1 MRGNWE
7 LLRSWSRNHI
17 HLIQHSSTTASFIKM
32 NSPPDPNSATVPR
45 RPALRT
51 DSEDLNSP
59 KSGPTKVVSI
69 AEPEPED
76 VQKFE
81 LPPSDESSKTKHFS
95 AGVAKRMTGRPN
107 MPSATSSKLSI
118 RSQTS
123 FEEPIRETRTSDFS
137 KPTDDSKHHH
147 HRDKL
152 LSQVAEWLHAEKAK
166 RATRESNKRGT
177 KENEAEVEDLSGRGT
192 SSKPR
197 SMSSSSS
204 SSALSLEKLQKILE
218 DNMLDLGHSHLPHLT
233 PPRRVSRKRSLVRP
247 SLKPTPSSDTEYHD
261 EDIVVPSCDVILDN
275 SKTLAYSG
283 GAGSSMETT
292 TLSNSKRAEKERK
305 AWIQFKNEIVRLAHT
320 LRLKGWRRVPL
331 DRGAEIEVERLS
343 GALTNAVYVVSPPAN
358 LPPSASS
365 TNLSTKSQRYP
376 SKLLLRIYGPQV
388 EHLIDRE
395 AELSILRRLARK
407 KIGPRMLG
415 TFRNGRFEEF
425 FNAQTL
431 TAQDLRIPDTS
442 KKIAKRMRELH
453 DGVALLQEER
463 DQGPFVWRNWDK
475 WVDRCEKIITY
486 LDRQI
491 LDGDSSR
498 SIRGES
504 WRDRGLVCGVEWP
517 VFRAAVER
525 YRQWLEKYYGGS
537 EELSRSLVFAHNDT
551 QYGNI
556 LRLVPEL
563 PVDGSAPSPLLL
575 PMNHHK
581 QLVVIDFE
589 YASANTRGLEF
600 ANHFT
605 EWCYN
610 YHAPPPMTWTCDT
623 RNYPTIEEQ
632 KRFIRAYINHRPHFN
647 LHAYSTPKF
656 EGRDAP
662 AGSIKEF
669 MLDSRTLAS
678 ERDMPSS
685 STNLY
690 AEEEARR
697 EEETE
702 KQVEEMLR
710 EVRMWRLANSAQW
723 VAWGIVQ
730 AKVPELDDAPPFVV
744 TPDEIDGP
752 QNGIL
757 EDAKMDDKMERENE
771 REIKVKEQVEE
782 EEDEFD
788 YLGYAQSRALF
799 FWGDVVALGILGI
812 DELPVELADRIKIL
826 NY

>member
-1 MRGNWE
+1 
-7 LLRSWSRNHI
+7 
-17 HLIQHSSTTASFIKM
+17 M
-32 NSPPDPNSATVPR
+32 NSPPDVNSPTVPR
-45 RPALRT
+45 RPALRADT
-51 DSEDLNSP
+51 DDIHSP

-76 VQKFE
+76 IQEFE
-81 LPPSDESSKTKHFS
+81 LPPTDESSRIKHFS

-107 MPSATSSKLSI
+107 MPSASSSKLSV
-118 RSQTS
+118 RSQNS
-123 FEEPIRETRTSDFS
+123 VEEPSRDVPSPEASRSNDE
-137 KPTDDSKHHH
+137 SKHHH

-152 LSQVAEWLHAEKAK
+152 LSQVAEWLHSEKAK
-166 RATRESNKRGT
+166 RTSRKANKRDA
-177 KENEAEVEDLSGRGT
+177 KESEAQAENLPNRETT
-192 SSKPR
+192 SRPR
-197 SMSSSSS
+197 TMSDSST
-204 SSALSLEKLQKILE
+204 SSALSLEKLQRILE
-218 DNMLDLGHSHLPHLT
+218 DNMLDFGHNQLPHLT
-233 PPRRVSRKRSLVRP
+233 SPKRQSRKRSLVRP
-247 SLKPTPSSDTEYHD
+247 SLKPSPSSDTEYH
-261 EDIVVPSCDVILDN
+261 EGDIVVPSCDVILDN

-331 DRGAEIEVERLS
+331 DRGHEIEVERLS
-343 GALTNAVYVVSPPAN
+343 GALTNAVYVVTPPAD

-365 TNLSTKSQRYP
+365 TNLSTKSQKSP
-376 SKLLLRIYGPQV
+376 PKLLLRIYGPQV

-431 TAQDLRIPDTS
+431 TAQDLRIPETS

-453 DGVALLQEER
+453 DGVELLQEER
-463 DQGPFVWRNWDK
+463 DDGPFVFKNWDK

-486 LDRQI
+486 LDKQI
-491 LDGDSSR
+491 LEGGSSK

-517 VFRAAVER
+517 VFRTAVEK
-525 YRQWLEKYYGGS
+525 YRQWLEESYGGK
-537 EELSRSLVFAHNDT
+537 EGLSRRLVFAHNDT

-556 LRLVPEL
+556 LRLVPEP
-563 PVDGSAPSPLLL
+563 PVNGSAPSPLLL

-589 YASANTRGLEF
+589 YASANTPGLEF

-610 YHAPPPMTWTCDT
+610 YHAPAPMTWTCDT
-623 RNYPTIEEQ
+623 RNYPTVEEQ
-632 KRFIRAYINHRPHFN
+632 KRFVRAYLNHRPHFN
-647 LHAYSTPKF
+647 PHANLTPKM
-656 EGRDAP
+656 EGKDAP
-662 AGSIKEF
+662 PGSIKEF
-669 MLDSRTLAS
+669 MLDSRTPGG
-678 ERDMPSS
+678 EKDTPSS
-685 STNLY
+685 STSLY

-697 EEETE
+697 EQESD
-702 KQVEEMLR
+702 KQVEEMLKEIR
-710 EVRMWRLANSAQW
+710 IWRLANSAQW

-730 AKVPELDDAPPFVV
+730 AKVPELDDAPRFVV

-752 QNGIL
+752 QDGIL
-757 EDAKMDDKMERENE
+757 EHANPEDMKMKMEDE
-771 REIKVKEQVEE
+771 REIKIEEQVEE

-799 FWGDVVALGILGI
+799 FWGDVVGLGIMKKQ
-812 DELPVELADRIKIL
+812 ELPEGLAERIKVL
-826 NY
+826 EF